1 MVNLIKLSNVVIN
14 SLKIS
19 KIEIKESTYCI
30 HLINPNI
37 DGFFLFTSGFINTI
51 NDKIVVC
58 KYQNP
63 HDYKSL
69 TDWINRGSAP
79 SNPA

>member
-1 MVNLIKLSNVVIN
+1 MVNFIKLSNVVIN

-19 KIEIKESTYCI
+19 KIEIHESTYCI

-58 KYQNP
+58 KYQHP
-63 HDYKSL
+63 QDYSSL
-69 TDWINRGSAP
+69 TEWINRGSAP
-79 SNPA
+79 YNPA